1 MSKMLQNMNAT
12 VSVNHAI
19 FNRIGL
25 KFHMLA
31 ATMGGE
37 FSRDCSKRIAE
48 FILRK
53 AKKLVP
59 VRTGRL
65 KKSGRVVMTPDRK
78 GYTVRFGNSK
88 VQYAS
93 VVEYGRSAF
102 APMRPQ
108 PYLRPAAQMA
118 RKKMKSVPQEVFNKK
133 FRRIFPRIMV

>member
-1 MSKMLQNMNAT
+1 MNMT
-12 VSVNHAI
+12 VDVNHAV
-19 FNRIGL
+19 FNRVGL

-31 ATMGGE
+31 MTMSGE

-48 FILRK
+48 FVLRK

-65 KKSGRVVMTPDRK
+65 KKSGRVVMTSDRK
-78 GYTVRFGNSK
+78 SYTVRFGNSK

-118 RKKMKSVPQEVFNKK
+118 RKKMQSVPQEVFNKK
-133 FRRIFPRIMV
+133 FRQIFPRIMI

>member
-1 MSKMLQNMNAT
+1 MQNFNINLE
-12 VSVNHAI
+12 VNHAI

-31 ATMGGE
+31 ATMSGE
-37 FSRDCSKRIAE
+37 FSRDASKRIAE

-78 GYTVRFGNSK
+78 SYTVRFGTSK
-88 VQYAS
+88 IRYAA
-93 VVEYGRSAF
+93 VVEYGRTAF

-118 RKKMKSVPQEVFNKK
+118 RRKMKSVPQEVFNKK
-133 FRRIFPRIMV
+133 FRKMFPRIMV

>member
-1 MSKMLQNMNAT
+1 MLQNMNMT
-12 VSVNHAI
+12 IDVNHAL
-19 FNRIGL
+19 FHRVGL
-25 KFHMLA
+25 KFAMLA
-31 ATMGGE
+31 MTMDGH

-118 RKKMKSVPQEVFNKK
+118 RNKMKSVPKEVFKK
-133 FRRIFPRIMV
+133 NFRRIFPRIMV

>member
-1 MSKMLQNMNAT
+1 MQNFNMNLE
-12 VSVNHAI
+12 VNHAI
-19 FNRIGL
+19 FRRIGL

-31 ATMGGE
+31 ATMSGE
-37 FSRDCSKRIAE
+37 FSRDASKRIAE

-65 KKSGRVVMTPDRK
+65 KKTGRVVMTPDRK

-88 VQYAS
+88 VRYAA

-108 PYLRPAAQMA
+108 PYLRPAAMA
-118 RKKMKSVPQEVFNKK
+118 AKRKMESVSKEEFNKK
-133 FRRIFPRIMV
+133 FRKFFPRIMV

>member
-1 MSKMLQNMNAT
+1 MNIT
-12 VSVNHAI
+12 IDVNDGV
-19 FNRIGL
+19 FYRVGL
-25 KFHMLA
+25 KFAMLA
-31 ATMGGE
+31 MTMDGE
-37 FSRDCSKRIAE
+37 FSRDCSKRIAD
-48 FILRK
+48 FVLRK

-65 KKSGRVVMTPDRK
+65 KKSGRVVMTPNRK
-78 GYTVRFGNSK
+78 SYTVRFGNSK

-118 RKKMKSVPQEVFNKK
+118 RKKMQSVPQEVFNKN